1 MDITVSG
8 RKMPITDAL
17 RNYAEDKIGGAVE
30 QLDVDAIACE
40 IVLFQEKNKANPTPA
55 ICEVTV
61 IMKGHTPRVQVR
73 EEDMYAAIDVA
84 AAKIT
89 RQLRK
94 AKTKL
99 TDKRKRQTEAAVAE
113 HREDAKGKVGN
124 DLDLDKLMD
133 ELSDDEIVRRKT
145 FHPTPMTE
153 DEALTEIDL
162 IGHDFYV
169 YTDRDTNKIH
179 VLYRRNNGGYGL
191 LVPSDDDE

>member
-30 QLDVDAIACE
+30 QLDVGAIACE
-40 IVLFQEKNKANPTPA
+40 IVLFREKNPANPTPA
-55 ICEVTV
+55 VCEVTV

-84 AAKIT
+84 AAKIA

-94 AKTKL
+94 AKTKIV
-99 TDKRKRQTEAAVAE
+99 DKRKRQTEAAVE
-113 HREDAKGKVGN
+113 SMKEDAKPESE
-124 DLDLDKLMD
+124 LDLDKLMD
-133 ELSDDEIVRRKT
+133 ELSDDEIVRRKEI
-145 FHPTPMTE
+145 HPSPMTE
-153 DEALTEIDL
+153 DEALVEIDL

-169 YTDRDTNKIH
+169 YTDRDTGKTH
-179 VLYRRNNGGYGL
+179 VLYRRKNGGYGL
-191 LVPSDDDE
+191 LVPAGD

>member
-30 QLDVDAIACE
+30 QLDVGAIACE
-40 IVLFQEKNKANPTPA
+40 IVLYTEKNPANPMRA

-99 TDKRKRQTEAAVAE
+99 TDKRKRQTESTLE
-113 HREDAKGKVGN
+113 YHREDAKGKVDN
-124 DLDLDKLMD
+124 ELDLDKLMD
-133 ELSDDEIVRRKT
+133 ELSDDAIVRRKT
-145 FHPTPMTE
+145 IHPMPMTE

-169 YTDRDTNKIH
+169 YTDRDTNKTH

-191 LVPSDDDE
+191 LIPADE

>member
-17 RNYAEDKIGGAVE
+17 RSYAEDKIGGAVE

-40 IVLFQEKNKANPTPA
+40 IVLFKEKNPANPTPA

-84 AAKIT
+84 AAKIA

-99 TDKRKRQTEAAVAE
+99 VDKRKRQTETAAE
-113 HREDAKGKVGN
+113 HEKRDAN
-124 DLDLDKLMD
+124 PESELDLDKLMD

-145 FHPTPMTE
+145 IHPVPMTE
-153 DEALTEIDL
+153 DEALVEIDL
-162 IGHDFYV
+162 IGHDFCI
-169 YTDRDTNKIH
+169 YTDRDTDKIH

-191 LVPSDDDE
+191 LIPADE

>member
-30 QLDVDAIACE
+30 QLDVGAIACE

-55 ICEVTV
+55 ICEVTI

-84 AAKIT
+84 AAKIA

-94 AKTKL
+94 VKTKL
-99 TDKRKRQTEAAVAE
+99 VDKRKRQTEANVEAK
-113 HREDAKGKVGN
+113 HEDAKAKVGN
-124 DLDLDKLMD
+124 ELDLDKLMD

-145 FHPTPMTE
+145 IKPQPMTE

-169 YTDRDTNKIH
+169 YTDRDTNKTH
-179 VLYRRNNGGYGL
+179 VIYRRKNGGYGL
-191 LVPSDDDE
+191 LIPEDD

>member
-40 IVLFQEKNKANPTPA
+40 IVLFMEKNKANPTPA

-84 AAKIT
+84 AAKIA

-99 TDKRKRQTEAAVAE
+99 VDKRKRQTETAVE
-113 HREDAKGKVGN
+113 HKKEDAKPESE
-124 DLDLDKLMD
+124 LDLDKLMD
-133 ELSDDEIVRRKT
+133 ELSDDEIVRRKEI
-145 FHPTPMTE
+145 HPTPMTE
-153 DEALTEIDL
+153 DEALVEIDL

-169 YTDRDTNKIH
+169 YTDRDTGKVH
-179 VLYRRNNGGYGL
+179 VLYRRKNGGYGL
-191 LVPSDDDE
+191 LVPADE